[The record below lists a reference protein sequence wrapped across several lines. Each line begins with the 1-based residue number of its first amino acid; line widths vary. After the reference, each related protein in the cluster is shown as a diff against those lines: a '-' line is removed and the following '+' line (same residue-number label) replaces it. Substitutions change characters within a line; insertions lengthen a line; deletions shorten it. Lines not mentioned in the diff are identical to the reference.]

1 MRPCDSILGTNRF
14 TAGTRPGCSTN
25 PPPRDPAPESTRI
38 SDHALGRTS
47 GAELREGNSLVL
59 LRNGYAT
66 FADWLRAIRGAER
79 WIHLENYIFFDGE
92 IGRAFADALAERVE
106 AGVTVRVLYDWYG
119 SWDANTTLWR
129 DLRAKGVDVRTI
141 NPPQL
146 SEPLGVLRRDH
157 RKLLAVDGV
166 YGSVGG
172 VGIADPWLHEDPE
185 SGLPYRDTCVAVT
198 GPAVADIE
206 AAFAGVWDLNGTPL
220 PDAERPK
227 AEEIAA
233 TGQTRARVLIQ
244 EPGKMRVS
252 RLLQVLTASVEDRI
266 WIADAYFLADRIL
279 REALIAAALD
289 GIDVRL
295 LLPSTNGLRLFGAI
309 SRASVRP
316 LLEAGA
322 RIWEYSGP
330 MMHAK
335 TIIADGWC
343 ARVGSTNLNL
353 TGLMTNWEID
363 VIVQDVEFGL
373 LMEEMF
379 LDDLN
384 HAEELTLD
392 GRKVRGGSGRRR
404 MRGLATGAGPQG
416 TTSVASLGTALAQG
430 ALSDALS
437 RSERKFDAG
446 AGAAA
451 LVGALVI
458 AKFPRLF
465 ALPVAAVLGMF
476 AATGLARALRIG
488 RHPRGTGG
496 PARNHE
502 VNAQRADAREH

>member
-1 MRPCDSILGTNRF
+1 MLQPS
-14 TAGTRPGCSTN
+14 S
-25 PPPRDPAPESTRI
+25 DPTPESSRI
-38 SDHALGRTS
+38 SDQALARTS
-47 GAELREGNSLVL
+47 GAVLRDGNSLVL

-66 FADWLRAIRGAER
+66 FADWLKAIRGAER

-119 SWDANTTLWR
+119 SWEAHTPLWS
-129 DLRAKGVDVRTI
+129 DLRAKGIDVRTI
-141 NPPQL
+141 NPPRL
-146 SEPLGVLRRDH
+146 VEPLGVLRRDH

-172 VGIADPWLHEDPE
+172 VGIADQWLHEDPG

-220 PDAERPK
+220 PDQERPK
-227 AEEIAA
+227 AEEIVP

-295 LLPSTNGLRLFGAI
+295 LLPSTNDLRLFGAI

-363 VIVQDVEFGL
+363 VIVQDAEFGV

-379 LDDLN
+379 LDDLD

-404 MRGLATGAGPQG
+404 IRGLATGAGLQS

-430 ALSDALS
+430 ALSGALS
-437 RSERKFDAG
+437 RSERNFDAG
-446 AGAAA
+446 SGAAA
-451 LVGALVI
+451 LVV
-458 AKFPRLF
+458 AKFPRLL
-465 ALPVAAVLGMF
+465 ALPVAAVLAMF
-476 AATGLARALRIG
+476 AATGLARALRLG
-488 RHPRGTGG
+488 RHPRPATG
-496 PARNHE
+496 NHE
-502 VNAQRADAREH
+502 VDAARDDSHER